1 MLRSDLCDYGVYI
14 VVKRRITLENNV
26 LNNGANEKL
35 ACKNNAPFRSGIS
48 KINTISIDNA
58 EDLDIAILVYNFLE

>member
-35 ACKNNAPFRSGIS
+35 VCKNNAPFRSGIS